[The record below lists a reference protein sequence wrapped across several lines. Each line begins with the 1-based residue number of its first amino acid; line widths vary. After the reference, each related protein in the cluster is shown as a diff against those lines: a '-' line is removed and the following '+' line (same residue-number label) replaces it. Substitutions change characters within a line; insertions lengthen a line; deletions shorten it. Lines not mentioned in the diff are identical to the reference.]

1 MIDKRKAYEEK
12 LAAQL
17 EEWTAQVA
25 LFKAKSEKAAAA
37 AKIEYYEITEALQ
50 RKHDEARKKLQEL
63 QLSGDDAWEALK
75 TGVEHAWTEVKNA
88 FHDAAAKF
96 K

>member
-37 AKIEYYEITEALQ
+37 AKIEYYEITETLQ

-63 QLSGDDAWEALK
+63 QLSGDDAWETLK
-75 TGVEHAWTEVKNA
+75 TGVENAWTEVKNA

>member
-37 AKIEYYEITEALQ
+37 AKIEYYEITETLQ

-63 QLSGDDAWEALK
+63 QLSGDDAWETLK
-75 TGVEHAWTEVKNA
+75 AGVEHAWTEVKNA